1 MPTESFEGVERR
13 RFQLWLLSALLV
25 VALSI
30 GFAVLSLWP
39 DVPLGGSLDPSVLRT
54 ALVLL
59 ALAFCVYAFEKEIQ
73 LRRLSKLLLDERV
86 LTAALTGRLHE
97 VSLLLDAGKAMNS
110 VLELPPVL
118 ETILAG
124 ALEMIGGASGS
135 VMLLE
140 GDELVCTAVHANE
153 AARGSRVRVGEGI
166 AGRVAAEREPLLI
179 DGRHGTGS
187 DERDQPVDSAMSL
200 PLLHRDELLGVLNVN
215 AERDRSFSEF
225 DLRAMSLFAEQA
237 ASAIANARLYA
248 TEQRRVEE
256 LIELDRMKRDFVAT
270 VSHELRTPLT
280 SIVAAAKTA
289 KRPGTESHQGEF
301 WEIVERQADRLSGT
315 VEDIL
320 EAAKIEERQD
330 GSDVF
335 RSASDVAAMS
345 RMAAADFAVSG
356 QVVEVEAPPSAV
368 AYVDPHAIRR
378 VLDNLI
384 DNALKHGHAP
394 IRVTVSEEHDRILM
408 TVFDSGPGIPVACRE
423 RIFER
428 FSRLDRDRENPGI
441 GLGLPIVRALV
452 QGSGGQIRVD
462 DAPEGGAAFTVSL
475 PRERVAEATA

>member
-1 MPTESFEGVERR
+1 
-13 RFQLWLLSALLV
+13 
-25 VALSI
+25 
-30 GFAVLSLWP
+30 
-39 DVPLGGSLDPSVLRT
+39 
-54 ALVLL
+54 
-59 ALAFCVYAFEKEIQ
+59 
-73 LRRLSKLLLDERV
+73 
-86 LTAALTGRLHE
+86 
-97 VSLLLDAGKAMNS
+97 
-110 VLELPPVL
+110 
-118 ETILAG
+118 
-124 ALEMIGGASGS
+124 
-135 VMLLE
+135 
-140 GDELVCTAVHANE
+140 
-153 AARGSRVRVGEGI
+153 
-166 AGRVAAEREPLLI
+166 
-179 DGRHGTGS
+179 
-187 DERDQPVDSAMSL
+187 MSL

-215 AERDRSFSEF
+215 ADPDRSFSEF

-320 EAAKIEERQD
+320 EAAKIDERQE
-330 GSDVF
+330 GSDAF
-335 RSASDVAAMS
+335 RSAADVAAMT
-345 RMAAADFAVSG
+345 RMAAADFAVTG
-356 QVVEVEAPPSAV
+356 RDIEVEAPSSAV

-384 DNALKHGHAP
+384 DNALKHGLAP
-394 IRVTVSEEHDRILM
+394 VRVVVSEDHDRVLLG
-408 TVFDSGPGIPVACRE
+408 VYDAGPGIPEACRE

-452 QGSGGQIRVD
+452 RGSGGEIRVD
-462 DAPEGGAAFTVSL
+462 DAPGGGAAFTVSL